1 MAFKMKGWSA
11 FKQDET
17 IKRGRK
23 KHARSIREYGH
34 YVEGQK
40 PGTTSTH
47 LMESDIIDN
56 PTGTYHVWPS
66 VTTDEEGYS
75 KQTPQE
81 AYKAGEMYEF
91 KSKRKAEKF
100 AYGSWKKGKD
110 KREAMR
116 AYREMKRQ
124 RRKNK

>member
-34 YVEGQK
+34 YVEDQE
-40 PGTTSTH
+40 PGTESTH
-47 LMESDIIDN
+47 LMESDIKDN
-56 PTGTYHVWPS
+56 PTGIYNVWPS
-66 VTTDEEGYS
+66 ITTDKEDYYDQTR
-75 KQTPQE
+75 KQ
-81 AYKAGEMYEF
+81 AYEAGEMYQF
-91 KSKRKAEKF
+91 KNKKKAEKF

-110 KREAMR
+110 RREAMKD
-116 AYREMKRQ
+116 YREMKRQ